1 MFDGGNQGGGP
12 DLIRRPFRATGQIVQ
27 LVGDPAVQGIQRL
40 RHSLPGQ
47 YAHISRLGLVEK
59 FRDIACGESVVF
71 QACFQPLKP
80 EGCEHQQPRDECND
94 QPGHKQQVN
103 TAKVSTGSRIS
114 TLSG

>member
-1 MFDGGNQGGGP
+1 
-12 DLIRRPFRATGQIVQ
+12 
-27 LVGDPAVQGIQRL
+27 
-40 RHSLPGQ
+40 
-47 YAHISRLGLVEK
+47 
-59 FRDIACGESVVF
+59 
-71 QACFQPLKP
+71 LKP